1 VENKLRILWFCNTPA
16 SGAEFLNLSSNL
28 GGWLS
33 SLDKAIS
40 DKVDLSVAFYYS
52 LPVEPFVHHRVTY
65 YPIHLKLSFF
75 QKVRN
80 AVDPIVFDKENLNHY
95 LRLIGHVNPDIIHIH
110 GTENSFGC
118 IIDKIEIPVIVSI
131 QGNLNVCL
139 HKYFSGLIAKHALL
153 KFPYLKGFRSFPYY
167 QSFTR
172 DYWWFRK
179 TAKRELNNLKSA
191 KYIAG
196 RTDWDRRITKVLAS
210 QSKYFIV
217 NELLREPFYKAQW
230 SLNFS
235 KKILLFTTN
244 GNTPY
249 KGFETLCLALYILNS
264 LGIDVEWRVA
274 GINDSDLIVKVVKRV
289 LKGKFPNQG
298 LMLLGSLNGE
308 QLVKELVNSNIYV
321 MPSHIENSPN
331 NLCEAMLVG
340 IPCIATYAGGTGS
353 ILRDKIDGIT
363 VQDGDPWALAGAI
376 LELHENP
383 QQAEKYSASARS
395 AALDRHNPL
404 NVVPSLL
411 EVYRNVAKSL
421 C

>member
-1 VENKLRILWFCNTPA
+1 MENKLRILWFSNTPA
-16 SGAEFLNLSSNL
+16 SGAEYLNLSSNL

-40 DKVDLSVAFYYS
+40 DKVDLSVVFYHS
-52 LPVEPFVHHRVTY
+52 LPVEPFLHNRISY
-65 YPIHLKLSFF
+65 YPIHSKLSFF
-75 QKVRN
+75 KKVLN
-80 AVDPIVFDKENLNHY
+80 VVYPIVFDKENLDHY
-95 LRLIGHVNPDIIHIH
+95 IKLIRRVNPDIIHIH

-131 QGNLNVCL
+131 QGNLNICL

-153 KFPYLKGFRSFPYY
+153 KFPYFKGLRSFPYY
-167 QSFTR
+167 HSFTR

-179 TAKRELNNLKSA
+179 TAQRELNNLKNA
-191 KYIAG
+191 KYIVG
-196 RTDWDRRITKVLAS
+196 RTDWDRRITKIFAPHS
-210 QSKYFIV
+210 NYYIV
-217 NELLREPFYKAQW
+217 NEILREPFYKVQW

-244 GNTPY
+244 GDTPY
-249 KGFETLCLALYILNS
+249 KGFETLCLVLYYLNS

-274 GINDSDLIVKVVKRV
+274 GIKDSDLIVKVVKRA
-289 LKGKFPNQG
+289 LKGKYPTQG
-298 LMLLGSLNGE
+298 LILLGSLNSE
-308 QLVKELVNSNIYV
+308 QLVNELVNCNIYV

-340 IPCIATYAGGTGS
+340 VPCIATYAGGTGS
-353 ILRDKIDGIT
+353 ILRDKIDGII

-376 LELHENP
+376 LELQENP
-383 QQAEKYSASARS
+383 QQAENYSASAR
-395 AALDRHNPL
+395 AAAMCRHNPS

-411 EVYRNVAKSL
+411 EVYKHVSKS
-421 C
+421 